1 MDGMDDGLRTR
12 VTRAHNLECFC
23 RSWDYG
29 HKCLPIRYKAL
40 GLNPSTANENETNYQ
55 NDLFRRLCL

>member
-40 GLNPSTANENETNYQ
+40 GLNPSTANEN
-55 NDLFRRLCL
+55 